1 MRGKIVLFRLMISV
15 LMLSVLWNACA
26 QGVRT
31 DVEGDIAS
39 YKLNP
44 EIDPFLLGNH
54 SLEEHPFID
63 FELPNAEPDSDV
75 IGLRFQPEQ
84 DPNIYLTWSHRLDK
98 ERTAELGWSIN
109 YQTVVTFKYN
119 HVFSIANK

>member
-1 MRGKIVLFRLMISV
+1 MRGFRLMISV
-15 LMLSVLWNACA
+15 LMLMILWNACA
-26 QGVRT
+26 QGVAM
-31 DVEGDIAS
+31 DVEGGNPFN
-39 YKLNP
+39 KLNP
-44 EIDPFLLGNH
+44 EIEPFLSGNH
-54 SLEEHPFID
+54 SHEEHPFID
-63 FELPNAEPDSDV
+63 FELPYKEIGDDV

>member
-1 MRGKIVLFRLMISV
+1 MTS
-15 LMLSVLWNACA
+15 N
-26 QGVRT
+26 
-31 DVEGDIAS
+31 
-39 YKLNP
+39 KLNP

-54 SLEEHPFID
+54 SLEEHLFID
-63 FELPNAEPDSDV
+63 FEIPQKEAGSDV

-98 ERTAELGWSIN
+98 ESTAELGWSIN